1 MSQTATTGSRGPKSM
16 KSLGLQVKTE
26 MMTKTCP
33 HHGQYT
39 GEVRQM
45 GSIRT
50 EPMCPKCY
58 EAKRQDMAKRGA
70 LSQAGASVA
79 AQGKLLAR
87 FQQSGIPKRFQGRGF
102 DGYHVNNEGQRLAR
116 LIAKGYAENFA
127 KIRRDGACLC
137 FTGEPGTGKTH
148 LATAIG
154 NSVIANGGT
163 ALFLT
168 AYRAVGRVKDC
179 WRRGSEYTEEHI
191 LKHFLEPD
199 LLILDEIGVQFGS
212 DTERL
217 MLFNIINGRYEDMRP
232 TIIISNLP
240 LTGLIDCLGSRAVD
254 RLKENGGTVIEF
266 NWKSYRR

>member
-1 MSQTATTGSRGPKSM
+1 
-16 KSLGLQVKTE
+16 
-26 MMTKTCP
+26 MTKTCK

-39 GEVRQM
+39 GEVRQI
-45 GSIRT
+45 GSVRS
-50 EPMCPKCY
+50 EPMCPKCL
-58 EAKRQDMAKRGA
+58 EAKRDDLKERGQ
-70 LSQAGASVA
+70 LSQISASVS
-79 AQGKLLAR
+79 AQSKLVSR
-87 FQQSGIPKRFQGRGF
+87 FQQSGIPKRFQGRDF
-102 DGYHVNNEGQRLAR
+102 EGYQVRNEGQQRALMT
-116 LIAKGYAENFA
+116 AKGYAENFA
-127 KIRRDGACLC
+127 TARRDGACLC

-154 NSVIANGGT
+154 NHVIAHGGT

-179 WRRGSEYTEEHI
+179 WRRGSEYTEEQT
-191 LKHFLEPD
+191 LKHFLAPD

-240 LTGLIDCLGSRAVD
+240 LPGLIDCLGSRAVD

-266 NWKSYRR
+266 KWESYRR